1 MYSSDLYSQDDIVST
16 VPPYEIEPH
25 GIIVASEEVVYSSP
39 DKRTIE
45 NDTVTRNYSIVG
57 GGGHISIE
65 PDIETDPFSR
75 RCQPFNCSDVD
86 DSHKDCGSILRT
98 PAALRKHALVHAERK
113 FVCNQCGKGFAERTK
128 LNRHMLTHTGEKA
141 FKRRTAAV
149 HCRSTQASEVSP
161 LPGRDQPIKIS
172 AISWKN

>member
-57 GGGHISIE
+57 GGGCETDRNGFLSSRMDLKVAVIRKIGFGSANSNPWFPKKVIVTTSKRR
-65 PDIETDPFSR
+65 IETVAWAHSSDNLTSR
-75 RCQPFNCSDVD
+75 LKSTSPVGHIEDDARDSPAMVIFIVND
-86 DSHKDCGSILRT
+86 DS
-98 PAALRKHALVHAERK
+98 E
-113 FVCNQCGKGFAERTK
+113 
-128 LNRHMLTHTGEKA
+128 
-141 FKRRTAAV
+141 
-149 HCRSTQASEVSP
+149 
-161 LPGRDQPIKIS
+161 
-172 AISWKN
+172 